1 MQSVLTPLP
10 PDCRTARL
18 QDGAKRQT
26 FRLFST
32 FAPIMSKK
40 YYIETYGCQMNVADS
55 EVVAS
60 VLSDAGYMPAAGI
73 GEADIILVNTCSIR
87 ENAEQRVW
95 GRLDLFRAQKKK
107 RPQVIVGVLGCMAE
121 RLKEKLLESDK
132 MVDMVV
138 GPDAYR
144 DLPMLVETA
153 ATGHSAVNVLLSRE
167 ETYADISPVRLE
179 SNGVSA
185 FISIMRGCN
194 NMCAYCVV
202 PYVRGAERSRDPGT
216 IVQEAKDAFDKGYRE
231 VTLLGQNVNSYS
243 WSQSERKTGIDDTT
257 PGRNRLKIDDPT
269 PGRTHLKIDEQIY
282 HNPAGITGT
291 SDMSFGNDLT
301 AHNPGMISGESGS
314 ESNLSH
320 GKPRPVGFA
329 ELLEMVAS
337 IDPLLRVRYS
347 TSHPKDIS
355 DVVLEV
361 MAKYNNICKHIHL
374 PVQSGSTAVLG
385 RMNRKY
391 TREWYLGR
399 IDAINR
405 ILPGCAISTDIIA
418 GFCGETEEEHQETLS
433 LMREVGFDFAYMFK
447 YSERPGTKASRHMQ
461 DDVPDE
467 VKTRRLNEIISL
479 QNEMSGHSKKADI
492 GRTFEVLVEGPAKK
506 PAGAMM
512 GRTSGN
518 KVVVFQTS
526 DVKPGDY
533 VQVQIT
539 RATSAT
545 LIGNLIT

>member
-1 MQSVLTPLP
+1 MPKT
-10 PDCRTARL
+10 
-18 QDGAKRQT
+18 
-26 FRLFST
+26 
-32 FAPIMSKK
+32 

-60 VLSDAGYMPAAGI
+60 VLADVGYTPAEGI

-153 ATGHSAVNVLLSRE
+153 VTGHSAVNVLLSRE

-216 IVQEAKDAFDKGYRE
+216 IVREAREAFEKGYRE

-243 WSQSERKTGIDDTT
+243 WRESDGSLTLAPPSKETGNHFINGNPTYATVATNSHPSDKVPDNLHLQVPLKTSS
-257 PGRNRLKIDDPT
+257 DPVEKST
-269 PGRTHLKIDEQIY
+269 VSP
-282 HNPAGITGT
+282 
-291 SDMSFGNDLT
+291 S
-301 AHNPGMISGESGS
+301 IS
-314 ESNLSH
+314 H
-320 GKPRPVGFA
+320 TVGFA
-329 ELLEMVAS
+329 ELLEMVAL
-337 IDPLLRVRYS
+337 IDPGLRIRYS
-347 TSHPKDIS
+347 TSHPKDLS
-355 DVVLEV
+355 DDVLEV
-361 MAKYNNICKHIHL
+361 MAKYGNICKHIHL

-418 GFCGETEEEHQETLS
+418 GFCGETEDEHNETLS

-447 YSERPGTKASRHMQ
+447 YSERPGTKASRHMK
-461 DDVPDE
+461 DDVSEE
-467 VKTRRLNEIISL
+467 VKTRRLNEIIAL
-479 QNEMSGHSKKADI
+479 QNELSAVSKKSDV

-518 KVVVFQTS
+518 KVVVFQAS
-526 DVKPGDY
+526 GVRPGDY
-533 VQVQIT
+533 VQVTIT

-545 LIGNLIT
+545 LIGNLIP

>member
-1 MQSVLTPLP
+1 MQ
-10 PDCRTARL
+10 
-18 QDGAKRQT
+18 
-26 FRLFST
+26 
-32 FAPIMSKK
+32 KK
-40 YYIETYGCQMNVADS
+40 YYIETYGCQMNIADS

-60 VLSDAGYMPAAGI
+60 VLSDAGYTPAEGI

-153 ATGHSAVNVLLSRE
+153 ATGHSAVNVHLSRE
-167 ETYADISPVRLE
+167 ETYADISPFRLE

-194 NMCAYCVV
+194 NMCAYCVI
-202 PYVRGAERSRDPGT
+202 PYVRGAERSRDPET
-216 IVQEAKDAFDKGYRE
+216 IVREAKEAFDKGYRE

-243 WSQSERKTGIDDTT
+243 WSISDRKTGLDSPT
-257 PGRNRLKIDDPT
+257 PGSTHLKVDESTSGKKHLKIDDQT
-269 PGRTHLKIDEQIY
+269 Y
-282 HNPAGITGT
+282 HSPAGIAGT
-291 SDMSFGNDLT
+291 SDMSFANNLT
-301 AHNPGMISGESGS
+301 AQNPRLVSVESGS
-314 ESNLSH
+314 DSNLSQ
-320 GKPRPVGFA
+320 GKPGPVGFP
-329 ELLEMVAS
+329 ELLEMVAL
-337 IDPLLRVRYS
+337 IDPGLRIRYS
-347 TSHPKDIS
+347 TSHPKDLS
-355 DVVLEV
+355 DDVLEV
-361 MAKYNNICKHIHL
+361 MAKYDNICKHIHL
-374 PVQSGSTAVLG
+374 PVQSGSTPVLG

-391 TREWYLGR
+391 TREWYLDR
-399 IDAINR
+399 IAAINR
-405 ILPGCAISTDIIA
+405 ILAGCAISTDIIA
-418 GFCGETEEEHQETLS
+418 GFCGETEEEHQDTLN

-447 YSERPGTKASRHMQ
+447 YSERPGTKASQHMK

-467 VKTRRLNEIISL
+467 VKTRRLNEIIAL
-479 QNEMSGHSKKADI
+479 QNELSAVCKKADV

-518 KVVVFQTS
+518 KVVVFEATGVRS
-526 DVKPGDY
+526 GDY
-533 VQVQIT
+533 VKVKIT

-545 LIGNLIT
+545 LIGNLNPRPNDSMTASE